1 MLAVA
6 PATTLLAASDRH
18 LPVVEPL
25 TPVLAGLAPG
35 QVIACRGP
43 AATTLAL
50 SLVAGASAAGSWL
63 AIVGVPT
70 VGLAAAAELGV
81 ALERV
86 VRVEADPGRP
96 TEWAERVAAAVD
108 GVDLVI
114 TRLPAAERL
123 VRAVHQRVRQ
133 RGAVLVAIDVSRAG
147 SGADRHDLVLD
158 ADVGWEGLGLGH
170 GHLRRRHLVAR
181 VSGRRAPRP
190 RTTELCLP

>member
-6 PATTLLAASDRH
+6 TAATLLSASDRH
-18 LPVVEPL
+18 LPVVE
-25 TPVLAGLAPG
+25 VLAPVVPGLVPG
-35 QVIACRGP
+35 RVIACRGP
-43 AATTLAL
+43 AATSLAL

-86 VRVEADPGRP
+86 VRVDADLSRP
-96 TEWAERVAAAVD
+96 AEWAERVAAAVD

-114 TRLPAAERL
+114 TRLPPSERF
-123 VRAVHQRVRQ
+123 VRAVRQRVQQ
-133 RGAVLVAIDVSRAG
+133 RGAVLVTVGDPDPR
-147 SGADRHDLVLD
+147 ADRHDMVLD
-158 ADVGWEGLGLGH
+158 ADVRWEGLGLGH

-190 RTTELCLP
+190 RAVELCLP